1 VEHERVHDLTAAYAL
16 HALRPDEERAF
27 EAHLSRCSE
36 CRDELASFDD
46 TTAALAYGVDA
57 PPPPPAL
64 RERILA
70 QARAERPNVRPLRP
84 RWAAPAAVAGAVA
97 AVAALALGL
106 WAVSLSNE
114 LQSEREAQRDQPR
127 AFPVAGT
134 EGGRL
139 VVAPTG
145 EAVLLLPDF
154 DPAPRGKTYE
164 AWVIEDGAPQPAGL
178 FEGGRRTAVALTRP
192 VPRGAVVAV
201 TLEPAGGVPAPTSD
215 PLVTVEAT

>member
-1 VEHERVHDLTAAYAL
+1 MEHERVHELTAAYAL

-36 CRDELASFDD
+36 CREELASFGD

-57 PPPPPAL
+57 PPPSPAL

-84 RWAAPAAVAGAVA
+84 RWAAPTTAVA
-97 AVAALALGL
+97 AVAAVAVLALGL
-106 WAVSLSNE
+106 WAVSLSNDLE
-114 LQSEREAQRDQPR
+114 SEREAQREQPR
-127 AFPVAGT
+127 AFPVSGAD
-134 EGGRL
+134 GGRL

-145 EAVLLLPDF
+145 EAVLLLPEL

-178 FEGGRRTAVALTRP
+178 FEGGPRTAVALTRP

-201 TLEPAGGVPAPTSD
+201 TLEPAGGVPAPTGE
-215 PLVTVEAT
+215 PLLTVEAA

>member
-1 VEHERVHDLTAAYAL
+1 MEHERVHELTAAYAL

-36 CRDELASFDD
+36 CREELASFDD
-46 TTAALAYGVDA
+46 TTAALAYGVEA
-57 PPPPPAL
+57 PAPPPAL
-64 RERILA
+64 RERILTE
-70 QARAERPNVRPLRP
+70 ARAERPNVRSLRP
-84 RWAAPAAVAGAVA
+84 RWAAPAAAVAAVA

-114 LQSEREAQRDQPR
+114 LKSEREARSEQPR
-127 AFPVAGT
+127 VFPVSGT
-134 EGGRL
+134 DGRL

-145 EAVLLLPDF
+145 EAVLLLPDL

-178 FEGGRRTAVALTRP
+178 FEGGERTAVALVRP
-192 VPRGAVVAV
+192 VPEGATVAV
-201 TLEPAGGVPAPTSD
+201 TIERAGGVPAPTGRA
-215 PLVTVEAT
+215 LFTARAA